1 MERLQNHILFRGN
14 LLQSSKYA
22 KYIKQHQLQFVYSAN
37 EQFSKYSTNT
47 YLQTLNKY
55 FPNSTTR
62 IPFIEAK
69 DIYVIEVPFT
79 NMITNEIEMLP
90 LSLIRRMVGTTGMC
104 AGNSK
109 AEAIVQGI
117 NEICERYIL
126 HTIFCRR
133 CDFPTINLYDF
144 IGTPIYSTIKSLS
157 KYYNIS
163 VKDCSLGGK
172 FPVVG
177 ISIIDNNKNSFTFK
191 LGADYS
197 LYTAIERCLSEL
209 FQGRECLDPLLKPID
224 FSYTPSI
231 QDYYDCLN
239 NGDGIYPS
247 WLIIAS
253 TNKSQFPYKSY
264 GSYET
269 ELNDYC
275 RMLNSIGYD
284 VFVRDC
290 SYLEYPSYH
299 IYIPGLSDLRYPLFD
314 IAEQINY
321 LGLFDNGIEPF
332 LNVNN
337 FSTLQAK
344 SYLSIAGFSKILKIN
359 AWNTSENNIMYNNY
373 FEFLLAASIQ
383 DYTMASSKL
392 KQFISCIENSGLKCA
407 KLIRESAKEI
417 FNYLSNPPQLNGKD
431 DILLSLGINAY
442 PACPNCDACQ
452 VKHQC
457 YYNIFIDFQNHLCDI
472 NKRYYYEHQ

>member
-1 MERLQNHILFRGN
+1 
-14 LLQSSKYA
+14 
-22 KYIKQHQLQFVYSAN
+22 
-37 EQFSKYSTNT
+37 
-47 YLQTLNKY
+47 
-55 FPNSTTR
+55 
-62 IPFIEAK
+62 
-69 DIYVIEVPFT
+69 
-79 NMITNEIEMLP
+79 MLP

-392 KQFISCIENSGLKCA
+392 IAADQMYHSYHFEMYRL
-407 KLIRESAKEI
+407 
-417 FNYLSNPPQLNGKD
+417 
-431 DILLSLGINAY
+431 
-442 PACPNCDACQ
+442 
-452 VKHQC
+452 
-457 YYNIFIDFQNHLCDI
+457 
-472 NKRYYYEHQ
+472 